1 MQIVQ
6 ISEIDKKRIRIS
18 LEDGRKFALYRGER
32 KKLSLEEGGEISE
45 EQYEEIC
52 SEILVKRARRRTMH
66 LLEKMDRT
74 EQQIR
79 VKLQQGYYP
88 EAVIDNAITYV
99 KEFHYLDDLRYAQNY
114 VRSQRER
121 KSQRR
126 IQMELLNKGI
136 KKELIAQAVEE
147 EYQQEQ
153 EQGLILKW
161 IEKKGY
167 SGEKADL
174 KEKQKMY
181 QFLMR
186 KGFRSDDILHVL
198 DYLT

>member
-6 ISEIDKKRIRIS
+6 ISEIDKKRMRIS
-18 LEDGRKFALYRGER
+18 LEDGRKFVLYKGEIR
-32 KKLSLEEGGEISE
+32 KLCLEEGGEISE

-79 VKLQQGYYP
+79 IKLQQGCYP
-88 EAVIDNAITYV
+88 EAVIDNAVTYV
-99 KEFHYLDDLRYAQNY
+99 KGFHYLDDLRYAQNY
-114 VRSQRER
+114 VRSQKEK

-136 KKELIAQAVEE
+136 KKELAVQAIEE
-147 EYQQEQ
+147 EY
-153 EQGLILKW
+153 
-161 IEKKGY
+161 
-167 SGEKADL
+167 
-174 KEKQKMY
+174 
-181 QFLMR
+181 
-186 KGFRSDDILHVL
+186 
-198 DYLT
+198 

>member
-6 ISEIDKKRIRIS
+6 ISEIDKKRMRIS
-18 LEDGRKFALYRGER
+18 LEDGRKFVLYKGEIR
-32 KKLSLEEGGEISE
+32 KLCLEECGEISE

-79 VKLQQGYYP
+79 IKLQQGCYP
-88 EAVIDNAITYV
+88 EAVIDNAVTYV
-99 KEFHYLDDLRYAQNY
+99 KGFHYLDDLRYAQNY
-114 VRSQRER
+114 VRSQKEK

-126 IQMELLNKGI
+126 IQMELLNKGV
-136 KKELIAQAVEE
+136 KKELAVQAIEE

-153 EQGLILKW
+153 EQELILKW
-161 IEKKGY
+161 IEKKHY

-186 KGFRSDDILHVL
+186 KGFPSDDILHVL